1 MNHELHIEGKEKIE
15 VTEVTSVDGFD
26 EEAICINLK
35 EEGLMIY
42 GRNLHIESL
51 DLDIGRLIATGE
63 VESIAYTKKKI
74 KKNIWERFRK

>member
-1 MNHELHIEGKEKIE
+1 
-15 VTEVTSVDGFD
+15 
-26 EEAICINLK
+26 
-35 EEGLMIY
+35 MIY